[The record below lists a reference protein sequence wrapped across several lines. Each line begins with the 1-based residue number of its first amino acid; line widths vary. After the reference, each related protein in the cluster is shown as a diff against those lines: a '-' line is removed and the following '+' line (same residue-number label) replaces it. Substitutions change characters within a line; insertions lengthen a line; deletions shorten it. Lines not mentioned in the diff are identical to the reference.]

1 MRETGHLDRA
11 THVPGE
17 AGAGAVP
24 PGRRGPAEPGRS
36 SILRRGPT
44 VWLGIAWSVFQLYT
58 AYAGLFDL
66 LIQLP
71 VHVAFA
77 VALGFLSTPI
87 PESAAQARKLRLAR
101 PRRWLDAFFALAALG
116 CAVYYIVENPRLATR
131 MALVDDPA
139 RSDVVVGVIFTL
151 LLLEA
156 TRRHTGPALVVLAL
170 AFVAYAFAGPWLP
183 GFLAHGGE
191 SAMQL
196 IDQQTL
202 TTGGIFGIPTLV
214 SATFIYLFVV
224 FGGAMAH
231 GGLLRFFTD
240 GAMAVAGGTRG
251 GAGKVAVI
259 SSGLFGTVNG
269 SAIANAVTT
278 GAFTIPLMMKA
289 GYRPHFAAG
298 VEACASMGG
307 QLIPPVMGAAAFIM
321 AETLGVSYGSVAVA
335 AAIPGVLYF
344 IAVGVMVHFEASRR
358 GQVLRRDL
366 HLLAGPAVLVYFL
379 VQGRSPLFA
388 GFWAFVVAVAMSQL
402 RRDTRIGVQR
412 MLRLLAESAQSALPV
427 ALACATVG
435 IVVGVVSATGLGL
448 KLASGIVGIA
458 QGNMLATLL
467 LTMVAALVLGTG
479 LPTSATYIITSIM
492 AAPALVELGLPKLA
506 AHMFVFYFG
515 ILADLTPPTAIST
528 YATSSLAG
536 ADVWKTQWMGMML
549 ALSGFFIPFSFA
561 YDPALLL
568 VSGSVLHIA
577 VRTAAATLGII
588 MLGAGLIGY
597 LRAPARLWERAA
609 LLGGAV
615 LLIFPG
621 ALSDAVG
628 TACFVAVWI
637 ALGAAGRRTAPA
649 RELSI
654 RP

>member
-1 MRETGHLDRA
+1 
-11 THVPGE
+11 VPDL
-17 AGAGAVP
+17 
-24 PGRRGPAEPGRS
+24 RS
-36 SILRRGPT
+36 PR
-44 VWLGIAWSVFQLYT
+44 VWLGIAWSSFQLYT
-58 AYAGLFDL
+58 AWAGLFDL
-66 LIQLP
+66 LVQLP

-77 VALGFLSTPI
+77 VALGFLTAPI
-87 PESAAQARKLRLAR
+87 PESAAQAEKLGQRR
-101 PRRWLDAFFALAALG
+101 PHRWLDGACALAALG
-116 CAVYYIVENPRLATR
+116 CAAYYVVENPRLTAR
-131 MALVDDPA
+131 MAMVDDPA
-139 RSDVVVGVIFTL
+139 RSDVVVGLVFTA

-156 TRRHTGPALVVLAL
+156 SRRHIGPALVALAL

-183 GFLAHGGE
+183 GFLSHGGE
-191 SAMQL
+191 GAL
-196 IDQQTL
+196 KLLDQQTL
-202 TTGGIFGIPTLV
+202 TTQGIFGIPTLV

-224 FGGAMAH
+224 FGGAMSH

-240 GAMAVAGGTRG
+240 AALAVAGATRG

-278 GAFTIPLMMKA
+278 GAFTIPLMMRA

-321 AETLGVSYGSVAVA
+321 AETLAMPYSSIAVA

-344 IAVGVMVHFEASRR
+344 VAVGVMVHFEAARLGIPVLAR
-358 GQVLRRDL
+358 DELPRLRDVLRRDV

-388 GFWAFVVAVAMSQL
+388 GFWALVVAVAASL
-402 RRDTRIGVQR
+402 IRRDTRIGPG
-412 MLRLLAESAQSALPV
+412 RLLAILAESAQSALPV

-435 IVVGVVSATGLGL
+435 IVVGVVAATGLGL

-458 QGNMLATLL
+458 QGNLLATLV

-492 AAPALVELGLPKLA
+492 AAPALVELGLPKLV

-528 YATSSLAG
+528 YATASIAG
-536 ADVWKTQWMGMML
+536 ADVWRTQWTGMAL
-549 ALSGFFIPFSFA
+549 ALSGFIVPFSFA

-568 VSGSVLHIA
+568 LSPSVPHIA
-577 VRTAAATLGII
+577 LRTAAATLGIL

-597 LRAPARLWERAA
+597 LRAPTRPWERAA
-609 LLGGAV
+609 LLVGAC

-621 ALSDAVG
+621 ALGDAIGVACFAAVWLAQRGAGRAPGPDRAPVAERTRRSDARV
-628 TACFVAVWI
+628 
-637 ALGAAGRRTAPA
+637 P
-649 RELSI
+649 
-654 RP
+654 

>member
-1 MRETGHLDRA
+1 MPDIGNPR
-11 THVPGE
+11 
-17 AGAGAVP
+17 
-24 PGRRGPAEPGRS
+24 
-36 SILRRGPT
+36 

-77 VALGFLSTPI
+77 VALGFISTPI
-87 PESAAQARKLRLAR
+87 PESAAQAEALGRRT
-101 PRRWLDAFFALAALG
+101 PRRWLDGVWALAALG
-116 CAVYYIVENPRLATR
+116 CAAYYVVENPRLVTR
-131 MALVDDPA
+131 MAMVDDPA
-139 RSDVVVGVIFTL
+139 PSDVVVGVIFTL

-170 AFVAYAFAGPWLP
+170 AFVGYAFAGPWLP
-183 GFLAHGGE
+183 GFLSHGGE
-191 SAMQL
+191 GVLKL

-224 FGGAMAH
+224 FGGAMSH

-240 GAMAVAGGTRG
+240 GALAVAGGTRG

-344 IAVGVMVHFEASRR
+344 VAVGVMVHFEASRR
-358 GQVLRRDL
+358 GLAVLSRAELPRLTEVLRRDV

-388 GFWAFVVAVAMSQL
+388 GFWAFLVAVATSQF
-402 RRDTRIGVQR
+402 RRDTRIGLAR
-412 MLRLLAESAQSALPV
+412 MVRLLAESAQSALPV

-458 QGNMLATLL
+458 GGNMLATLL

-492 AAPALVELGLPKLA
+492 AAPALVELGMPKLA

-528 YATSSLAG
+528 YATASIAG

-549 ALSGFFIPFSFA
+549 ALSGFIIPFSFA

-568 VSGSVLHIA
+568 VGGSVAPIA
-577 VRTAAATLGII
+577 FRAAAATLGVV
-588 MLGAGLIGY
+588 MLGAGLIGHF
-597 LRAPARLWERAA
+597 RTPTRRWERAVLLAGA
-609 LLGGAV
+609 L

-621 ALSDAVG
+621 ALGDALG
-628 TACFVAVWI
+628 AACFVAVWI
-637 ALGAAGRRTAPA
+637 AQGAASRRAEPA
-649 RELSI
+649 SGLAGS
-654 RP
+654 